1 VGDLAADYQ
10 LLRTG
15 SAAVPLARDAVRVTG
30 PDGLSFLQGQ
40 CSQDVAGLAVGASTW
55 SLVLQPQGKVDA
67 LVRITRV
74 ADDSVVLD
82 TDGGWGPRLLERL
95 RRFKLRVKAELELLP
110 WTCIALRGPGA
121 PDEALAVV
129 AGPELLV
136 VDASWPGWPGVDLLG
151 AEPLVPP
158 GVAVVS
164 GDAYQVARIEAG
176 IPMMGA
182 ELTERTIPAETG
194 IVERTVSFTKGCFT
208 GQELVARIDSRGG
221 HVPRHLRAVVLSEA
235 VPPAGAAVLVDG
247 KQVGVLTSVAA
258 TPGGGAVALAYIGR
272 DVEPPASATAEWEG
286 GGRGVASI
294 RTLPLVK

>member
-1 VGDLAADYQ
+1 MGDLAADYR

-15 SAAVPLARDAVRVTG
+15 AGAVPLARDAVAVTG

-40 CSQDVAGLAVGASTW
+40 CSQDVAGLAVGATIW

-74 ADDSVVLD
+74 AEDSVVLD
-82 TDGGWGPRLLERL
+82 TDGGWGPRLLDRL
-95 RRFKLRVKAELELLP
+95 NRFKLRVKADLELLP
-110 WTCIALRGPGA
+110 WTCVALRGPDA
-121 PDEALAVV
+121 PGEALAVA

-136 VDASWPGWPGVDLLG
+136 VDAGWPGLPGVDLLG
-151 AEPLVPP
+151 AEPQVPL
-158 GVAVVS
+158 GVVVVS
-164 GDAYQVARIEAG
+164 GDAYQVVRIEAG

-221 HVPRHLRAVVLSEA
+221 HVPRHLRAVVLPEV
-235 VPPAGAAVLVDG
+235 VPPAGAAVMVGG
-247 KQVGVLTSVAA
+247 KPVGVLTSVAA
-258 TPGGGAVALAYIGR
+258 APRGGAVALAYISR
-272 DVEPPASATAEWEG
+272 DVEPPAAATAAWEG
-286 GGRGVASI
+286 GSQGEASI
-294 RTLPLVK
+294 RTLPLVT